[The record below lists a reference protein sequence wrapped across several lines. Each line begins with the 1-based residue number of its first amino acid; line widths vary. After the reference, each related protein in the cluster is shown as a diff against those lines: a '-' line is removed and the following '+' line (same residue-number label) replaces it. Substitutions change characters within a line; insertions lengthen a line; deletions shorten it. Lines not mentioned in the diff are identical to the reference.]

1 MRLLARQRGT
11 LKNFFIFDTIVDVIY
26 LDYAAATP
34 IDKRVLAAM
43 QPYFSEKFYNPSA
56 AYSAARE
63 VRAEY
68 EDARHR
74 IAQVIGARPAEV
86 ILTAGAT
93 ESINLAFHFAGS
105 DPAKKVVTTAI
116 EHPAALECAK
126 ACAGVIL
133 PVDKHG
139 RVDLDELG
147 QAISDGTQLISI
159 GYANN
164 EIGTVQPLKEIAEI
178 VAKVRQERARRG
190 VKTPLLFHTDASQA
204 AGLLD
209 LNVAR
214 LGVDMMTLNA
224 GKCYGP
230 KQVGLLFVRAGVELE
245 PLIRGGGQEM
255 GLRSGTEN
263 VAGVIGFARALEIAE
278 KKRKTEAER
287 LRNLRDDLEKYLRN
301 SFISSVL
308 AKELDTVPAGTELII
323 NGHPKHRLPN
333 LLNFSVAG
341 LDGERAV
348 FALDERGV
356 CVATGSACTA
366 NKDAR
371 SHVLTAIGLSEP
383 EIDGSL
389 RISLGRPTTAE
400 EIERLKPILSDVI
413 KDQLRFGRG

>member
-1 MRLLARQRGT
+1 M
-11 LKNFFIFDTIVDVIY
+11 DE
-26 LDYAAATP
+26 
-34 IDKRVLAAM
+34 RVFAAM
-43 QPYFSEKFYNPSA
+43 RSYFSEKFCNPSA
-56 AYSAARE
+56 AYTAARE
-63 VRAEY
+63 MRAEY

-93 ESINLAFHFAGS
+93 ESINLAFKSISSVLAATAS
-105 DPAKKVVTTAI
+105 NTVARTELIKVITTAI
-116 EHPAALECAK
+116 EHPAVLECVK
-126 ACAGVIL
+126 ACASVIL

-139 RVDLDELG
+139 RVNLDELA
-147 QAISDGTQLISI
+147 QAISDDTQLVSI

-178 VAKVRQERARRG
+178 VARVRQERARHG

-278 KKRKTEAER
+278 KKRKTEVER
-287 LRNLRDDLEKYLRN
+287 LRNLRDDLEKYLEN
-301 SFISSVL
+301 TFAGSDP
-308 AKELDTVPAGTELII
+308 AKELDAILAGSEPAIVV

-348 FALDERGV
+348 LALDERGV
-356 CVATGSACTA
+356 CVATGSACAA

-371 SHVLTAIGLSEP
+371 SHVLTAIGLSEA

-400 EIERLKPILSDVI
+400 EIEQLKPILRDVI
-413 KDQLRFGRG
+413 KDQLRFGHG